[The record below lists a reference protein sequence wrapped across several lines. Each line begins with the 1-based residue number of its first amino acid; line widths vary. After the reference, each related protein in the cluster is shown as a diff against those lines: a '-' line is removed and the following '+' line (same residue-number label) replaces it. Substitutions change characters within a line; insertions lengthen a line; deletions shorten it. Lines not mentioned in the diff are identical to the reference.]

1 MFFVPR
7 ARFRLRTWDVL
18 TTATLLLPIEIYSFF
33 FDIGE
38 YANIP
43 KRKNSHILAL
53 DILTMAK
60 MRMGFTNATR
70 GIEAGFLIGTDK
82 LQHLYWKI
90 GNGFVSGNSRA
101 ALFDSFVSRNERI

>member
-1 MFFVPR
+1 MAKYLSYVLR
-7 ARFRLRTWDVL
+7 AAGEVS
-18 TTATLLLPIEIYSFF
+18 IENLVRAYYHNPPPADRNLFIF

-70 GIEAGFLIGTDK
+70 GIETGFLMETDN
-82 LQHLYWKI
+82 LQHLYW
-90 GNGFVSGNSRA
+90 R
-101 ALFDSFVSRNERI
+101 LE